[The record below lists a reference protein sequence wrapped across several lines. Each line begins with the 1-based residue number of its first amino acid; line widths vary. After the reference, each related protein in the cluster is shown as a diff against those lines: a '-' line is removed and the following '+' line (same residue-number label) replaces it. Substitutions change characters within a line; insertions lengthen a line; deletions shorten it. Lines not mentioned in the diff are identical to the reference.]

1 MCIELHLN
9 PRAFRPKNATNS
21 YHFNAFH
28 PSSSLARKLHSL
40 YCLGQWAGGFVTTL
54 FGSTSFGSISLTS
67 ISVPKKK
74 RTLLP
79 LLTVLFVFSY
89 GLMTLLI
96 VEQGAAIESQR
107 NLIKIL
113 MPESRELWSLRGKAL
128 SDKQAQI
135 EAHKHAQTPSDQAP
149 SNQTPSNQVPQRQSR
164 TGRTAKPQ
172 LPPVPASDLGDQ
184 RRALRTI

>member
-1 MCIELHLN
+1 M
-9 PRAFRPKNATNS
+9 
-21 YHFNAFH
+21 
-28 PSSSLARKLHSL
+28 
-40 YCLGQWAGGFVTTL
+40 TTL
-54 FGSTSFGSISLTS
+54 FGNTSFGSISLTS
-67 ISVPKKK
+67 ITVPKKK

-79 LLTVLFVFSY
+79 LLTVLFVLSY
-89 GLMTLLI
+89 GLMTMLI

-113 MPESRELWSLRGKAL
+113 MPESRELWSLKGKAL

-135 EAHKHAQTPSDQAP
+135 EAHKRAQTPSTQTPSDQ
-149 SNQTPSNQVPQRQSR
+149 VPQQRQSR
-164 TGRTAKPQ
+164 AGRTTKPQ